1 MYNNNI
7 DVDYLMNKIQT
18 ITNNEQLRL
27 QEFRKKI
34 YKSCILKIN
43 NSIDCAITDV
53 FYSVPCKTKE
63 YPKYDPFECLIY
75 IQNKL
80 RKKNFETLII
90 EKDNM
95 IFVSWNHIVN
105 KK

>member
-34 YKSCILKIN
+34 YKGCILKIN
-43 NSIDCAITDV
+43 NSIDCAITDI
-53 FYSVPCKTKE
+53 FYSVPCKIKE
-63 YPKYDPFECLIY
+63 YPKYDPAECLIY